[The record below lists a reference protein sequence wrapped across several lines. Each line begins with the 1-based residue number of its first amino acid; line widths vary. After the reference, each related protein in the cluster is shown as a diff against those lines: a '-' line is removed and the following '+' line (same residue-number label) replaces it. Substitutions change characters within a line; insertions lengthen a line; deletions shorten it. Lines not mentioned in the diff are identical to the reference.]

1 MKTYEQTIK
10 YLAVNMVY
18 QFLDGGYPTRDVRPV
33 PFIYGVLEDQVL
45 LDVDAEYEAM
55 KNDQDFMD
63 RVRRGEVDG
72 FYEGV
77 CK

>member
-33 PFIYGVLEDQVL
+33 PFIYGVLEDRVI

-55 KNDQDFMD
+55 INDQDFMD
-63 RVRRGEVDG
+63 RVQRGEA
-72 FYEGV
+72 
-77 CK
+77 

>member
-10 YLAVNMVY
+10 YLAVNMAF
-18 QFLDGGYPTRDVRPV
+18 QFLNGGYPTVDVRPV

-55 KNDQDFMD
+55 LGDSSRYFTAL
-63 RVRRGEVDG
+63 E
-72 FYEGV
+72 FIEGV